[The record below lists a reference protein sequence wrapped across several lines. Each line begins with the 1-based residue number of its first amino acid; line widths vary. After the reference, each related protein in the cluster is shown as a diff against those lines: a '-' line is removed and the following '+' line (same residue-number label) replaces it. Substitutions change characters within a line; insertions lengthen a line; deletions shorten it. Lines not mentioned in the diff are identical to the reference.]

1 MLPSHNTGLWNMLRS
16 LIPASVF
23 GRRHQTR
30 VLVSVFGHFWS
41 ILNTTVR
48 FKILV
53 SDFRHEYPILDTS
66 VRFQALVSDF
76 RNILDTSVHF
86 WTLVP
91 DFEE

>member
-1 MLPSHNTGLWNMLRS
+1 M
-16 LIPASVF
+16 
-23 GRRHQTR
+23 
-30 VLVSVFGHFWS
+30 
-41 ILNTTVR
+41 
-48 FKILV
+48 

-91 DFEE
+91 DFEEKPPILDSSVRF